1 MQDNL
6 ILEGFKFAILGMG
19 TVFLFLA
26 ILVLLLNLQAKLVAM
41 ICKVE
46 NKEVDS
52 NKVDLKKDFNKKLS
66 AISCAINLYRKNK
79 NA

>member
-52 NKVDLKKDFNKKLS
+52 NKVDFNKKLS